1 MENNFKM
8 IATTF
13 YGMEEILAKE
23 KNVFTISKKN
33 NLGFSPRLHVMKWG
47 SQRGK

>member
-1 MENNFKM
+1 MTQAVTK
-8 IATTF
+8 
-13 YGMEEILAKE
+13 EEILAKE